1 MFFVTSAHPLQ
12 GTRLVAVWVVR
23 YTVVT
28 GLRLQGINVF
38 SVVVQVGEGTFLAL
52 LYLRS
57 DGTILVRVEEHSR
70 SHTEPQS
77 CCGYREEMH
86 DVYVVRGSNDVLV
99 KGCIDELNSK
109 RWRQGQVSQDRGR
122 ESICK

>member
-1 MFFVTSAHPLQ
+1 MKKRKKKIIPTSKHDTLRLTGQIPPMFFVTSAHPLQ

-38 SVVVQVGEGTFLAL
+38 SVVVQVGEGTCLAL

-57 DGTILVRVEEHSR
+57 VETIWIRGEEH
-70 SHTEPQS
+70 
-77 CCGYREEMH
+77 
-86 DVYVVRGSNDVLV
+86 
-99 KGCIDELNSK
+99 
-109 RWRQGQVSQDRGR
+109 
-122 ESICK
+122 